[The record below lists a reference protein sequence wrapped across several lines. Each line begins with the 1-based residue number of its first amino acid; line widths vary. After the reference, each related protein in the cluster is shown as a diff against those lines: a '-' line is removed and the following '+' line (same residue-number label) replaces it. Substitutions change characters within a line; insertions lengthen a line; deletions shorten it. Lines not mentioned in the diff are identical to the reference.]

1 MPSRVL
7 LFFLIA
13 CSTAGAASPPPLLE
27 ESVVAAFA
35 RELSGDTAQRN
46 LEAISASHR
55 MNASQGFHEAA
66 TFIERRLRE
75 YGLEDVE
82 ILRFPAD
89 GKTMFGPQKSRLG
102 WDVESAEL
110 WELAETNGQWQRSAR
125 IADWSS
131 MPLSLAQTS
140 VSGEATAELVDV
152 GAGTSASDYDGKDV
166 RGRLVL
172 VSSQPIDVQEL
183 AIGRY
188 GAAGIVSHAQNQR
201 TAWSGDDPRLVR
213 WGHLDSYSKTPAFAF
228 MVSAKQARDWQARL
242 AAGQV
247 VRLEAHVRAAQRPS
261 EVEIVTARIAG
272 ADPRLAA
279 EEIAFSCHL
288 DHPHPGANDNASGCA
303 TILEVARTCAKL
315 IREGRL
321 PRPARSVRFIWPP
334 EIEGTTILLNGRPD
348 MAQRIV
354 AVLQLDMVGGGPETQ
369 AVFRVTRT
377 HASLPTFVND
387 VAAAFGRFVNEQSL
401 AHASGED
408 APYPLVAA
416 GGGKGALLAQVSAP
430 STGSDHT
437 VYVDSSFAIP
447 AIYLNDWPDR
457 YIHTTGDLPGRIDPT
472 KLERAA
478 FIGGASAWYLAT
490 LGAPDAPG
498 LVELVERGQ
507 LERTADMLRR
517 RAARPPVEA
526 DVLSRFH
533 WQYERRVVASIDR
546 WVALSPEQ
554 RRRLEQ
560 RIDALAGTYGT
571 GGVAS
576 RPTGEGAVVYRRNP
590 ALKGPMVDFSY
601 DYVADRIGRERS
613 ATLALRSVAGAD
625 GGEADYPFEALNF
638 VDGRRSVQDI
648 RDALSA
654 EFGPVPLGPVAEYLR
669 VLAEIGVITR

>member
-1 MPSRVL
+1 MPSRAL
-7 LFFLIA
+7 LLLLIA
-13 CSTAGAASPPPLLE
+13 CSSAVAAPPPLLDE
-27 ESVVAAFA
+27 KVVAAFA
-35 RELSGDTAQRN
+35 QELSGDAAQRN

-66 TFIERRLRE
+66 SFIERRLRE

-89 GKTMFGPQKSRLG
+89 GKSMFGPQKSRLG

-131 MPLSLAQTS
+131 MPLSLAQAS
-140 VSGEATAELVDV
+140 ESGDVTAELVDV
-152 GAGTSASDYDGKDV
+152 GAGTSPADYEGKDV
-166 RGRLVL
+166 RARLVL
-172 VSSQPIDVQEL
+172 VSSQPTDAQVL
-183 AIGRY
+183 AIERY

-201 TAWSGDDPRLVR
+201 TAWSGDDPNLVR
-213 WGHLDSYSKTPAFAF
+213 WGHLDSYSKTPTFAF
-228 MVSAKQARDWQARL
+228 MVSAKQAREWQARL
-242 AAGQV
+242 ATGQA
-247 VRLEAHVRAAQRPS
+247 VRLEAHVRAARRPS

-279 EEIAFSCHL
+279 EEVAFSCHL

-303 TILEVARTCAKL
+303 TILEVARTYAKL

-348 MAQRIV
+348 MARRIV

-408 APYPLVAA
+408 VPYPLVAA
-416 GGGKGALLAQVSAP
+416 GGEKGALLAQLNAP
-430 STGSDHT
+430 STGSDHM

-478 FIGGASAWYLAT
+478 FISGASAWYLAN
-490 LGAPDAPG
+490 LGMPEAPG
-498 LVELVERGQ
+498 LIDLVERGQ

-517 RAARPPVEA
+517 RATRAPAEA

-533 WQYERRVVASIDR
+533 WQYERGVIASIDR
-546 WVALSPEQ
+546 WVPLRPEQ
-554 RRRLEQ
+554 RRRLEE
-560 RIDALAGTYGT
+560 RIDALADTYGT
-571 GGVAS
+571 GGAAP
-576 RPTGEGAVVYRRNP
+576 RPTGAGAVVYRRNP

-601 DYVADRIGRERS
+601 EFVADRLGSERS
-613 ATLALRSVAGAD
+613 EALALRSVAGAD

-654 EFGPVPLGPVAEYLR
+654 EFGPVPLGPVVEYLKA
-669 VLAEIGVITR
+669 LAEIGVITR